1 VKREDLSSATFG
13 GNKVRALEFLLGGV
27 AAGEGVVTVL
37 EVSGGQVRLGIEAP
51 RSHSIYRQELADAIA
66 RENRGAL
73 ATDAHAADILS
84 TLFPPAKDAP

>member
-1 VKREDLSSATFG
+1 MLILTRRIKESIVID
-13 GNKVRALEFLLGGV
+13 
-27 AAGEGVVTVL
+27 GEVVVTVL

-51 RSHSIYRQELADAIA
+51 RSHSIYRQELAEVIA

-73 ATDAHAADILS
+73 ATDAHAAEVLS